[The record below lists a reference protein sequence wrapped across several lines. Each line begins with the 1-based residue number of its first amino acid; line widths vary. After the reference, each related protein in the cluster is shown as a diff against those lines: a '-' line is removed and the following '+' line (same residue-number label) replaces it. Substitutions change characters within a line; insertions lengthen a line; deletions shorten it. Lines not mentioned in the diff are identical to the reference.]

1 MVDAGL
7 LRTRQWVLGAVLTV
21 LCSLAYARAPQAPHG
36 GGFGGGFAHV
46 GGQHNARAYDAR
58 GASADR
64 NARVARNAGAPHGG
78 YTGYTNTQPQRV
90 AGSGNG
96 GGGGGNG
103 GYRGDA
109 RADPRGGFQYAGA
122 ITTVSAETRSVP
134 RPPEDETIVRAGS
147 IRADVAR
154 YNEERGATRPV
165 PHPPA
170 YMSRPPGPSPYRN

>member
-7 LRTRQWVLGAVLTV
+7 VRTRQWVLGAVVTV
-21 LCSLAYARAPQAPHG
+21 LCSLAHARAPQAPHG
-36 GGFGGGFAHV
+36 GGFGGGFAHAGV
-46 GGQHNARAYDAR
+46 QHNARAYDDRAGR
-58 GASADR
+58 GASAER

-78 YTGYTNTQPQRV
+78 YTSAQPQRV
-90 AGSGNG
+90 AGNG
-96 GGGGGNG
+96 GGGSG

-122 ITTVSAETRSVP
+122 ITQVSAETRSVP
-134 RPPEDETIVRAGS
+134 RPPEDETLVRAGS

-154 YNEERGATRPV
+154 YNEERGTSRPV
-165 PHPPA
+165 PHPPD